1 MKSLFLSF
9 FCVAMV
15 LHCNA
20 QNTLTQIE
28 LETFTTGYNS
38 PVGIYNAGDERL
50 FILEQ
55 SQGDI
60 EIVDLQGN
68 YIGTFLDLTGSI
80 STGGERGLLGLAFHP
95 NYAVNGKFYVNYTDL
110 SGNTLVEEYTVSAD
124 PNVADA
130 GSGEEIIA
138 IPQDFS
144 NHNGGHIAFGADGYL
159 YIGMGDGGSAGD
171 PNNRAQD
178 GSSLLGKMLRINVT
192 GNGTYTIPTDNPYV
206 SNGAILDEIWAIG
219 LRNPWKFSFDQTT
232 GDMWIGDVGQSAVE
246 EINFEPSTSSG
257 GVNYG
262 WKCFEGT
269 QAYANT
275 AQCSGLTLTDPVA
288 EYFHAFPDGPCS
300 ITGGI
305 VYRGSQ
311 FPNMQGNYIFTD
323 YCDAKFYSLYPN
335 GNGGFTET
343 LLLLGGQFGFVAFG
357 EDMNNELYAVNGSS
371 GTIFKITDPCADLSV
386 ELIIDDNELVASGAD
401 GYEWLL
407 DGSNIPNASGNIY
420 TPTSTGSF
428 SVRGF
433 TDDGC
438 EANSVAFSLSAGGIY
453 LRGCTLPC
461 ASNYN
466 PEAVIDDGSCA
477 EEASCGGS
485 TCAGDLDGDGAV
497 TIGDLSGFLAAFGSL
512 CD

>member
-1 MKSLFLSF
+1 MKTILLSIL
-9 FCVAMV
+9 CVAMGIY
-15 LHCNA
+15 CNA
-20 QNTLTQIE
+20 QNSLSQIE
-28 LETFTTGYNS
+28 LETFVTGYNS

-68 YIGTFLDLTGSI
+68 YIGKFLDLTGLL

-95 NYAVNGKFYVNYTDL
+95 DYSSNGKFYVNYTDVA
-110 SGNTLVEEYTVSAD
+110 GNTVVEEYTVSSD

-130 GSGEEIIA
+130 TSGEEIIS
-138 IPQDFS
+138 ITQDFS
-144 NHNGGHIAFGADGYL
+144 NHNGGHIAFGADGFL

-171 PNNRAQD
+171 PNNRAQN
-178 GSSLLGKMLRINVT
+178 GASLLGKMLRINVT
-192 GNGTYTIPTDNPYV
+192 GDGTYSIPADNPYLGNANV
-206 SNGAILDEIWAIG
+206 LDEIWSIG
-219 LRNPWKFSFDQTT
+219 LRNPWKFSFDNST
-232 GDMWIGDVGQSAVE
+232 GDLWIGDVGQSEIE
-246 EINFEPSTSSG
+246 EINFEPATSTG
-257 GVNYG
+257 GINYG

-269 QAYANT
+269 QPYANT
-275 AQCSGLTLTDPVA
+275 SQCDGLALVDPVA
-288 EYFHAFPDGPCS
+288 EYEHSFPDGPCS

-335 GNGGFTET
+335 GNGGYDEE
-343 LLLLGGQFGFVAFG
+343 LLLLAGQFGFVAFG
-357 EDMNNELYAVNGSS
+357 EDMNNELYVVNAGGS
-371 GTIFKITDPCADLSV
+371 IYRITDPCS
-386 ELIIDDNELVASGAD
+386 ELNVSLVVNENELVASGAA

-407 DGSNIPNASGNIY
+407 DGTNIPNASGSMY
-420 TPTSTGSF
+420 TPSSNGSY

-433 TDDGC
+433 TEDGC
-438 EANSVAFSLSAGGIY
+438 EATTTSISLAAGGLY
-453 LRGCTLPC
+453 LRGCTLEC

-466 PEAVIDDGSCA
+466 PDAVIDDGSCA
-477 EEASCGGS
+477 QEATCGGS
-485 TCAGDLDGDGAV
+485 FCAGDLNGDGAI
-497 TIGDLSGFLAAFGSL
+497 TIGDLSGFLAAFGNL